1 MEAIVTHEQK
11 TGWLRG
17 ALRSILADLPHVLF
31 FFLVL
36 PVILLLLLIPAS
48 WYEAEGYADLG
59 VVDFVASEVAMR
71 VRQHEINDHDII
83 YRATD
88 GSGLSFLEAATRQ
101 SARAAVREQRHV
113 QRHVYISHQKP
124 TGVLRLFRLT
134 TGQVFLP
141 VGEDLQDYLNT
152 GRWITAA
159 AYVAGFGYTVVYL
172 SGVVLR
178 RRKRREERT

>member
-1 MEAIVTHEQK
+1 
-11 TGWLRG
+11 
-17 ALRSILADLPHVLF
+17 LADLPHILF

-36 PVILLLLLIPAS
+36 PIILLLLLIPAS
-48 WYEAEGYADLG
+48 WYEAESYADLG

-124 TGVLRLFRLT
+124 AGVLRLFRLT

-141 VGEDLQDYLNT
+141 VEEDLQDYLDT
-152 GRWITAA
+152 GRRITAA
-159 AYVAGFGYTVVYL
+159 TYVVGFGYTVVYL
-172 SGVVLR
+172 SGVVLC
-178 RRKRREERT
+178 RRKRREKGT

>member
-11 TGWLRG
+11 TRWLRG

-36 PVILLLLLIPAS
+36 PLLLLLLLIPAS

-59 VVDFVASEVAMR
+59 VVDFAASEVAMR
-71 VRQHEINDHDII
+71 VRQNEVNDHDII

-101 SARAAVREQRHV
+101 SARAAVREQQHV

-134 TGQVFLP
+134 TGQIFLP
-141 VGEDLQDYLNT
+141 VEKDLQDYLNT
-152 GRWITAA
+152 GRRITAA

-172 SGVVLR
+172 SGVVLSWHK
-178 RRKRREERT
+178 RRKEGT